1 MQNTGSLGG
10 ELEDATSFAYPATLE
25 PNHQTHGLP
34 RSAASLTAA
43 TMGTSIP
50 GMLLP
55 DDTVPQLSEECRS
68 RPCPESTAR
77 HQARSLARSCAGQEC
92 ARTCVAYTIA
102 GPWSRIRRRFE
113 GPTGRTA
120 RPSGTVDGRD
130 TGRDRQQVG
139 SPTCVRLTAIRLTG
153 IYILIPMCM
162 IITGYCCI
170 MTTQEVYQ
178 SAASPEVGVEHLH
191 RFQGFALR
199 PQRAIRCGGSHLSM
213 RQESA

>member
-55 DDTVPQLSEECRS
+55 DDTVPQLSEESRS
-68 RPCPESTAR
+68 RLCPESTAR
-77 HQARSLARSCAGQEC
+77 HQARSLARPRAGQEC
-92 ARTCVAYTIA
+92 ARTCVAYAIA
-102 GPWSRIRRRFE
+102 GLWSGIRRRFE
-113 GPTGRTA
+113 RAVGRTA

-130 TGRDRQQVG
+130 TGRGRQQVG
-139 SPTCVRLTAIRLTG
+139 SPTCVRLTGKSLTG
-153 IYILIPMCM
+153 IDILIPMCM
-162 IITGYCCI
+162 IVTRYCLI
-170 MTTQEVYQ
+170 MTVHEVYQ
-178 SAASPEVGVEHLH
+178 GAAPPKASAQDP
-191 RFQGFALR
+191 RFCPR
-199 PQRAIRCGGSHLSM
+199 PQGTIRCGG
-213 RQESA
+213 